1 MSAAPR
7 SRVKLLGN
15 QLRISFM
22 AARPWPRNPGC
33 PISLREMQK
42 RTDEELIETM
52 TKGENKMPS
61 CAETLKESQI
71 KEFVARMGEP
81 GAKK

>member
-1 MSAAPR
+1 
-7 SRVKLLGN
+7 
-15 QLRISFM
+15 
-22 AARPWPRNPGC
+22 
-33 PISLREMQK
+33 MQK